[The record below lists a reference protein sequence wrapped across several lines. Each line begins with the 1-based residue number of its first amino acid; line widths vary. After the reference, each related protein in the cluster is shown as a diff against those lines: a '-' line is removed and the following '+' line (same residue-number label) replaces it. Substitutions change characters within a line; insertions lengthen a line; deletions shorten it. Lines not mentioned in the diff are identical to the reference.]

1 MSDRDLGSPCR
12 TSYSAPWRPLSDSS
26 PITISTA
33 APTSLIA
40 VKASVDAATTAAIPA
55 AANTPQVST
64 PIELPAVVKNAA
76 RRPPREAL
84 RTTSAVVAPGVIV
97 SSAATGANVSSVL
110 STIVS
115 VQSKHTAQRP
125 N

>member
-1 MSDRDLGSPCR
+1 M
-12 TSYSAPWRPLSDSS
+12 
-26 PITISTA
+26 
-33 APTSLIA
+33 
-40 VKASVDAATTAAIPA
+40 KASVDAATTAAIPA

-115 VQSKHTAQRP
+115 VQSKHTVQRP